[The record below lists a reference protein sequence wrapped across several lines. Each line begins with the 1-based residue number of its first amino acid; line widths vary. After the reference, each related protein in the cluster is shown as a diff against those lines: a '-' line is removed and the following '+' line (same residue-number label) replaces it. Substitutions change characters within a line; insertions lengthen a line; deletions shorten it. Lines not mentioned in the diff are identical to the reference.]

1 MVTSMNLKSIVILA
15 LLSAPCAAQSEVY
28 KHVDKD
34 GNVTYSS
41 TRQKDAKKLELPP
54 LTVVPPT
61 KVQKE
66 SGAVAD
72 NAARR
77 KNLEEK
83 IAAEEK
89 LLAQARQALKE
100 GEEDPEIS
108 RISRTIKNKD
118 GTSKVVTETHR
129 NVAEYEEKIKKLK
142 EPVITHE
149 KNIEALKKELA
160 GLPTL

>member
-1 MVTSMNLKSIVILA
+1 MKSINFKGIIILT
-15 LLSAPCAAQSEVY
+15 LLSAPCAVQSEVY
-28 KHVDKD
+28 KYVDKD

-66 SGAVAD
+66 SGAAAD
-72 NAARR
+72 SGARR

-89 LLAQARQALKE
+89 LLEQARQALKE
-100 GEEDPEIS
+100 GEENPEVS
-108 RISRTIKNKD
+108 QISRTLKNKD
-118 GTSKVVTETHR
+118 GTSRVVTQTHR
-129 NVAEYEEKIKKLK
+129 NVAEYEEKIKNLK
-142 EPVITHE
+142 EPVAAHE
-149 KNIEALKKELA
+149 KNIEALKKELSS
-160 GLPTL
+160 LPTL